1 MSTSTKVSYARDW
14 FASVGFILAFAFSYA
29 KWHSIVLAIVHGAL
43 LGWIYVIYFA
53 IRYGFHNLF

>member
-1 MSTSTKVSYARDW
+1 MSNEVSG
-14 FASVGFILAFAFSYA
+14 FTIIGGFIAALLSYA
-29 KWHSIVLAIVHGAL
+29 KWHSVVLAIVHGAL